1 MDSVGVLSDH
11 VDAEIVGATGLRKAP
26 HATDVSPLLLGV
38 TARERERER
47 IVDLCG
53 FDVVQIDVDLLYILY
68 IGRDLIGMYAFKA
81 RKLPQEPVTFAAA
94 SENWATTLSRDRLLL
109 WEADHLFFWL
119 SGYDPDFEPDESESN
134 LDMK

>member
-1 MDSVGVLSDH
+1 M
-11 VDAEIVGATGLRKAP
+11 
-26 HATDVSPLLLGV
+26 
-38 TARERERER
+38 
-47 IVDLCG
+47 DLCG

-109 WEADHLFFWL
+109 WEADHLFFLVIWIR
-119 SGYDPDFEPDESESN
+119 P
-134 LDMK
+134 